1 MHRHVLDLAMKGP
14 WILGLPGGARGP
26 SIEGWAEASRMYRM
40 YSYDAALVAVL
51 RKCELQPPL
60 LQVSELRP
68 GGVASCKNP
77 ADENP
82 YHAPGEGLAGQF
94 S

>member
-1 MHRHVLDLAMKGP
+1 MDSHVLDLAMKGP
-14 WILGLPGGARGP
+14 WILGLPGGVRGP
-26 SIEGWAEASRMYRM
+26 SIERWKEASRMYRM
-40 YSYDAALVAVL
+40 YDAALVAVL
-51 RKCELQPPL
+51 RKCELQPP